1 MKKIHFLTML
11 ITMVMAMVAIP
22 AWADWGSENVTMS
35 VGETKT
41 LYLPSSVTSKTLKS
55 VTFYS
60 ASYQYVEVLSYTNY
74 SVNVKALKAISTP
87 VIVRCD
93 YYYYINNGGY
103 TYQASGAYD
112 FNVTVVGET
121 IVKPENVDIPNY
133 LQVSVGESKQVPVTV
148 APPNA
153 TYTLTYKITDTS
165 IATVSSNGIVTGKC
179 AGATDLKVMTDNGK
193 YDMCRVT
200 VSEKKPTSI
209 DIPSSVSLEVGKT
222 KTLTPTV
229 VPSDATYTLSW
240 SSSNTSVATVSQSGV
255 VTAKATGATII
266 TVRTDNG
273 KSDDCLVTVTQSAV
287 SPTSVSVTPTS
298 LSLEVNQTANLTATV
313 YPSNATT
320 SLTWSSSNTNV
331 AKVSSGKVTAVGA
344 GSCVVTVKTSNGK
357 SATCNVTV
365 AEPMVNPTSV
375 YVSPSSLSLEVNETA
390 NLTATVYPSN
400 ATTTLTWNS
409 SNNNVAKV
417 SNGKVTAVSAG
428 NCKITV
434 KTSNG
439 KTAYCDV
446 TVKQSEVL
454 PTSVSVSPSSLS
466 LEVNQTGNLTA
477 TIYPSNATTTLT
489 WSTSNSSVA
498 KVSNGKVTAMGA
510 GTCYITVN
518 TSNGKSASCN
528 VTVKNS
534 GSSTSG
540 DWSGTYSVTSSV
552 ERKHVSDYNFPSN
565 FTLEIQQVN
574 GTYYVT
580 EMLGLDLTHSIYNGI
595 KVNMIDNQRAELDLD
610 DNNDLGGYTTTGSYL
625 DGLYLISTNATY
637 QWSNLGHLYLTRISD
652 GSIVMDDFNV
662 FAFGSFTGYDSV
674 LDAVYHNIKASDTS
688 SVPTILED
696 SEQFYLLE
704 IYDLQGNR
712 LFSGQEENKPCLP
725 SGIYILRRGNNVQK
739 IMVH

>member
-1 MKKIHFLTML
+1 MKKINFLTML
-11 ITMVMAMVAIP
+11 ITMVMAMVATP

-35 VGETKT
+35 VGESKT

-60 ASYQYVEVLSYTNY
+60 ASYQYVQVESYTNY
-74 SVNVKALKAISTP
+74 SVTVKALKAISTP

-112 FNVTVVGET
+112 FNVTVVGEAQ
-121 IVKPENVDIPNY
+121 VKPDKVDVQNY
-133 LQVSVGESKQVPVTV
+133 LQVPVGGSKAVSVTV
-148 APPNA
+148 TPPNA
-153 TYTLTYKITDTS
+153 VYTLSYKIYDTT
-165 IATVSSNGIVTGKC
+165 IAEVSNGIVYGKK
-179 AGATDLKVMTDNGK
+179 AGETDLKVWTDNGK
-193 YDMCRVT
+193 YDMCRVI
-200 VSEKKPTSI
+200 VYENKPTSI
-209 DIPSSVSLEVGKT
+209 DLPSTLSLEVGKS

-298 LSLEVNQTANLTATV
+298 LSLEVSQTANLTATV

-344 GSCVVTVKTSNGK
+344 GSCVITVKTSNGK

-365 AEPMVNPTSV
+365 AEPVVNPTSV

-400 ATTTLTWNS
+400 ATTS
-409 SNNNVAKV
+409 
-417 SNGKVTAVSAG
+417 
-428 NCKITV
+428 
-434 KTSNG
+434 
-439 KTAYCDV
+439 
-446 TVKQSEVL
+446 
-454 PTSVSVSPSSLS
+454 
-466 LEVNQTGNLTA
+466 
-477 TIYPSNATTTLT
+477 LT

-498 KVSNGKVTAMGA
+498 KVTDGKVTAVGA
-510 GTCYITVN
+510 GTCKITVK

-528 VTVKNS
+528 VTVKSTNS
-534 GSSTSG
+534 GTTVG
-540 DWSGTYSVTSSV
+540 WSGTYNVTSSV
-552 ERKHVSDYNFPSN
+552 DRKHVSDYNFPSS
-565 FTLEIQQVN
+565 FTMKIKQVD

-580 EMLGLDLTHSIYNGI
+580 EMLGLDLTHSIYEGI
-595 KVNMIDNQRAELDLD
+595 KLNMIDNQRAELDLD
-610 DNNDLGGYTTTGSYL
+610 YNNDLGGFTTTGEYL
-625 DGLYLISTNATY
+625 DGLYLITTQPTY
-637 QWSNLGHLYLTRISD
+637 QWSNLGHLYLTRKSD

-662 FAFGSFTGYDSV
+662 FAFGGYTDYGYV
-674 LDAVYHNIKASDTS
+674 LDAVYHNVKGSNTSS
-688 SVPTILED
+688 SVPTIMADE
-696 SEQFYLLE
+696 STPSILE
-704 IYDLQGNR
+704 IYNLNGM
-712 LFSGQEENKPCLP
+712 LIYSGEEDGKPELTP
-725 SGIYILRRGNNVQK
+725 GIYVFRCGSNVQK
-739 IMVH
+739 VMVR

>member
-1 MKKIHFLTML
+1 MKKINFLTIL
-11 ITMVMAMVAIP
+11 ITMVMAMVATP

-60 ASYQYVEVLSYTNY
+60 ASYQYVQVESYTNY
-74 SVNVKALKAISTP
+74 SVTVKALKAISTP

-121 IVKPENVDIPNY
+121 EVKPDKVDVQSY
-133 LQVSVGESKQVPVTV
+133 LQVPVGGSKAVSVTV
-148 APPNA
+148 TPPNA
-153 TYTLTYKITDTS
+153 VYTLSYKIYDTT
-165 IATVSSNGIVTGKC
+165 IAEVSNGIVYGKK
-179 AGATDLKVMTDNGK
+179 AGETDLKVWTDNGK
-193 YDMCRVT
+193 YDMCRVI
-200 VSEKKPTSI
+200 VYENKPTSI
-209 DIPSSVSLEVGKT
+209 DLPSTLSLEVGKS

-331 AKVSSGKVTAVGA
+331 SKVSNGIVTAVGA
-344 GSCVVTVKTSNGK
+344 GSCVITVKTSNGK

-365 AEPMVNPTSV
+365 AEPVVNPTSV

-400 ATTTLTWNS
+400 ATTS
-409 SNNNVAKV
+409 
-417 SNGKVTAVSAG
+417 
-428 NCKITV
+428 
-434 KTSNG
+434 
-439 KTAYCDV
+439 
-446 TVKQSEVL
+446 
-454 PTSVSVSPSSLS
+454 
-466 LEVNQTGNLTA
+466 
-477 TIYPSNATTTLT
+477 LT

-498 KVSNGKVTAMGA
+498 KVTNGKVTAVGA
-510 GTCYITVN
+510 GTCMITVK

-528 VTVKNS
+528 VTVRSSNS
-534 GSSTSG
+534 GTSAG
-540 DWSGTYSVTSSV
+540 WSGTYNVTSSV
-552 ERKHVSDYNFPSN
+552 DRKHISDYNFPSS
-565 FTLEIQQVN
+565 FTMKIKQVD

-580 EMLGLDLTHSIYNGI
+580 EMLGLDLTRSIYEGI
-595 KVNMIDNQRAELDLD
+595 KLNMIDNQRAELDLD
-610 DNNDLGGYTTTGSYL
+610 YNNDLGGFTTTGEYL
-625 DGLYLISTNATY
+625 DGLYLITTQSTY
-637 QWSNLGHLYLTRISD
+637 QWSNLGHLYLTRKSD

-662 FAFGSFTGYDSV
+662 FAFGGYTDYCYV
-674 LDAVYHNIKASDTS
+674 LDAVYHNVKGSKTSS
-688 SVPTILED
+688 SVPTIMADETTP
-696 SEQFYLLE
+696 SILE
-704 IYDLQGNR
+704 IYNLNGM
-712 LFSGQEENKPCLP
+712 LIYSGDEDGKPELAP
-725 SGIYILRRGNNVQK
+725 GIYVFRRGSNVQK
-739 IMVH
+739 VMVR

>member
-1 MKKIHFLTML
+1 MKKINFLAML
-11 ITMVMAMVAIP
+11 ITMVMAMIATP
-22 AWADWGSENVTMS
+22 AWADWGSENVTMC

-60 ASYQYVEVLSYTNY
+60 ASYQYVQVESYTNY
-74 SVNVKALKAISTP
+74 SVTVKALKAISTP

-121 IVKPENVDIPNY
+121 EVKPDKVDVQSY
-133 LQVSVGESKQVPVTV
+133 LQVPVGGSKAVSVTV
-148 APPNA
+148 TPPNA
-153 TYTLTYKITDTS
+153 VYTLSYKIYDTT
-165 IATVSSNGIVTGKC
+165 IAEVSNGIVYGKK
-179 AGATDLKVMTDNGK
+179 AGETDLKVWTDNGK
-193 YDMCRVT
+193 YDMCRVI
-200 VSEKKPTSI
+200 VYENKPTSI
-209 DIPSSVSLEVGKT
+209 DLPSTLSLEVGKS

-255 VTAKATGATII
+255 VTAKASGATII

-331 AKVSSGKVTAVGA
+331 AKISSGKVTAVGA
-344 GSCVVTVKTSNGK
+344 GSCVITVKTSNGK

-365 AEPMVNPTSV
+365 AEPVVNPTSV
-375 YVSPSSLSLEVNETA
+375 YVSPSSVSLEVNETA

-400 ATTTLTWNS
+400 ATTS
-409 SNNNVAKV
+409 
-417 SNGKVTAVSAG
+417 
-428 NCKITV
+428 
-434 KTSNG
+434 
-439 KTAYCDV
+439 
-446 TVKQSEVL
+446 
-454 PTSVSVSPSSLS
+454 
-466 LEVNQTGNLTA
+466 
-477 TIYPSNATTTLT
+477 LT

-498 KVSNGKVTAMGA
+498 KVTNGKVTAVGA
-510 GTCYITVN
+510 GTCKITVK

-528 VTVKNS
+528 VTVKSTNS
-534 GSSTSG
+534 GTTVG
-540 DWSGTYSVTSSV
+540 WSGTYNVTSSV
-552 ERKHVSDYNFPSN
+552 DRKHVSDYNFPSS
-565 FTLEIQQVN
+565 FTMKIKQVD

-580 EMLGLDLTHSIYNGI
+580 EMLGLDLTRSIYEGI
-595 KVNMIDNQRAELDLD
+595 KLNMIDNQRAELDLD
-610 DNNDLGGYTTTGSYL
+610 YNNDLGGFTTTGEYL
-625 DGLYLISTNATY
+625 DGLYLITTQPTY
-637 QWSNLGHLYLTRISD
+637 QWSNLGHLYLTRKSD

-662 FAFGSFTGYDSV
+662 FAFGGYTDYGYV
-674 LDAVYHNIKASDTS
+674 LDAVYHNVKGSNTSS
-688 SVPTILED
+688 SVPTIMADE
-696 SEQFYLLE
+696 STPSILE
-704 IYDLQGNR
+704 IYNLNGM
-712 LFSGQEENKPCLP
+712 LVFSGEEDGMPELTP
-725 SGIYILRRGNNVQK
+725 GIYVFRRGRNVQK
-739 IMVH
+739 VMVR

>member
-1 MKKIHFLTML
+1 MKKINFLTML
-11 ITMVMAMVAIP
+11 ITMVMAMVATP

-60 ASYQYVEVLSYTNY
+60 ASYQYVQVESYTNY
-74 SVNVKALKAISTP
+74 SVTVKALKAISTP

-121 IVKPENVDIPNY
+121 GVKPDKVDVQSY
-133 LQVSVGESKQVPVTV
+133 LQVPVGGSKVVSVTV
-148 APPNA
+148 TPPNA
-153 TYTLTYKITDTS
+153 VYTLSYKIYDTT
-165 IATVSSNGIVTGKC
+165 IAEVSNGVVYGKK
-179 AGATDLKVMTDNGK
+179 AGETDLKVWTDNGK
-193 YDMCRVT
+193 YDMCRVI
-200 VSEKKPTSI
+200 VYENKPTSI
-209 DIPSSVSLEVGKT
+209 DLPSTLSLEVGKS

-229 VPSDATYTLSW
+229 VPSDAVYTLSW

-331 AKVSSGKVTAVGA
+331 AKVSGGKVTAVGA
-344 GSCVVTVKTSNGK
+344 GSCVITVKTSNGK

-365 AEPMVNPTSV
+365 AEPVVNPTSV

-400 ATTTLTWNS
+400 ATTS
-409 SNNNVAKV
+409 
-417 SNGKVTAVSAG
+417 
-428 NCKITV
+428 
-434 KTSNG
+434 
-439 KTAYCDV
+439 
-446 TVKQSEVL
+446 
-454 PTSVSVSPSSLS
+454 
-466 LEVNQTGNLTA
+466 
-477 TIYPSNATTTLT
+477 LT

-498 KVSNGKVTAMGA
+498 KVTDGKVTAVGA
-510 GTCYITVN
+510 GTCKITVK

-528 VTVKNS
+528 VTVKSTNS
-534 GSSTSG
+534 GTTVG
-540 DWSGTYSVTSSV
+540 WSGTYNVTSSV
-552 ERKHVSDYNFPSN
+552 DRKHVSDYNFPSS
-565 FTLEIQQVN
+565 FTMKIKQVD

-580 EMLGLDLTHSIYNGI
+580 EMLGLDLTHSIYEGI
-595 KVNMIDNQRAELDLD
+595 KLNMIDNQRAELDLD
-610 DNNDLGGYTTTGSYL
+610 YNNDLGGFTTTGEYL
-625 DGLYLISTNATY
+625 NGLYLITTQPTY
-637 QWSNLGHLYLTRISD
+637 QWSNLGHLYLTRKSD

-662 FAFGSFTGYDSV
+662 FAFGGYTDYGYV
-674 LDAVYHNIKASDTS
+674 LDAVYHNVKGSNTSS
-688 SVPTILED
+688 SVPTIMADE
-696 SEQFYLLE
+696 STPSILE
-704 IYDLQGNR
+704 IYNLNGM
-712 LFSGQEENKPCLP
+712 LVYSGDEDCRPELTP
-725 SGIYILRRGNNVQK
+725 GIYVFRRGSNVQK
-739 IMVH
+739 VMVR

>member
-1 MKKIHFLTML
+1 MKKINFLTML
-11 ITMVMAMVAIP
+11 ITMVMAMVATP

-60 ASYQYVEVLSYTNY
+60 ASYQYVQVESYTNY
-74 SVNVKALKAISTP
+74 SVTVKALKAISTP

-121 IVKPENVDIPNY
+121 GVKPDKVDVQSY
-133 LQVSVGESKQVPVTV
+133 LQVPVGGSKVVSVTV
-148 APPNA
+148 TPPNA
-153 TYTLTYKITDTS
+153 VYTLSYKIYDTT
-165 IATVSSNGIVTGKC
+165 IAEVSNGVVYGKK
-179 AGATDLKVMTDNGK
+179 AGETDLKVWTDNGK
-193 YDMCRVT
+193 YDMCRVI
-200 VSEKKPTSI
+200 VYENKPTSI
-209 DIPSSVSLEVGKT
+209 DLPSTLSLEVGKS

-229 VPSDATYTLSW
+229 VPSDAVYTLSW

-255 VTAKATGATII
+255 VTAKASGATII

-287 SPTSVSVTPTS
+287 SPTSVSVVPTS

-331 AKVSSGKVTAVGA
+331 SKVSNGKVTAVGA
-344 GSCVVTVKTSNGK
+344 GSCVITVKTSNGK

-365 AEPMVNPTSV
+365 AEPVVNPTSV

-400 ATTTLTWNS
+400 ATTS
-409 SNNNVAKV
+409 
-417 SNGKVTAVSAG
+417 
-428 NCKITV
+428 
-434 KTSNG
+434 
-439 KTAYCDV
+439 
-446 TVKQSEVL
+446 
-454 PTSVSVSPSSLS
+454 
-466 LEVNQTGNLTA
+466 
-477 TIYPSNATTTLT
+477 LT

-498 KVSNGKVTAMGA
+498 KVSSGKVTAVGA
-510 GTCYITVN
+510 GTCMITVK

-528 VTVKNS
+528 VTVRSSNS
-534 GSSTSG
+534 GTSAG
-540 DWSGTYSVTSSV
+540 WSGTYNVTSSV
-552 ERKHVSDYNFPSN
+552 DRKHVSDYNFPSS
-565 FTLEIQQVN
+565 FTMKIKLVD

-580 EMLGLDLTHSIYNGI
+580 EMLGLDLARSIYEGI
-595 KVNMIDNQRAELDLD
+595 KLNMIDNQRAELDLD
-610 DNNDLGGYTTTGSYL
+610 YNNDLGGFTTTGEYL
-625 DGLYLISTNATY
+625 NGLYLITTQPTY
-637 QWSNLGHLYLTRISD
+637 QWSNLGHLYLTRKSD

-662 FAFGSFTGYDSV
+662 FAFGGYTDYGYV
-674 LDAVYHNIKASDTS
+674 LDAVYHNVKGSNTSS
-688 SVPTILED
+688 SVPTIMADE
-696 SEQFYLLE
+696 STPSILE
-704 IYDLQGNR
+704 IYNLNGM
-712 LFSGQEENKPCLP
+712 LVYSGDEDGKPELAP
-725 SGIYILRRGNNVQK
+725 GIYVFRHGSNVQK
-739 IMVH
+739 VMIR

>member
-1 MKKIHFLTML
+1 MKKINFLTML
-11 ITMVMAMVAIP
+11 ITMVMAMVATP

-41 LYLPSSVTSKTLKS
+41 LYLPSSVTNKTLKS

-60 ASYQYVEVLSYTNY
+60 ASYQYVQVESYTNY
-74 SVNVKALKAISTP
+74 SVTVKALKAISAP

-121 IVKPENVDIPNY
+121 EVKPDKVDVQSY
-133 LQVSVGESKQVPVTV
+133 LQVPVGGSKAVSVTV
-148 APPNA
+148 TPPNA
-153 TYTLTYKITDTS
+153 VYTLSYKIYDTT
-165 IATVSSNGIVTGKC
+165 IAEVSNGIVYGKK
-179 AGATDLKVMTDNGK
+179 AGETDLKVWTDNGK
-193 YDMCRVT
+193 YDMCRVI
-200 VSEKKPTSI
+200 VYENKPTSI
-209 DIPSSVSLEVGKT
+209 DLPSTLSLEVGKS

-266 TVRTDNG
+266 SVRTDNG

-331 AKVSSGKVTAVGA
+331 AKVSGGKVTAVGA
-344 GSCVVTVKTSNGK
+344 GSCVITVKTSNGK

-365 AEPMVNPTSV
+365 AEPVVNPTSV

-400 ATTTLTWNS
+400 ATTTS
-409 SNNNVAKV
+409 
-417 SNGKVTAVSAG
+417 
-428 NCKITV
+428 
-434 KTSNG
+434 
-439 KTAYCDV
+439 
-446 TVKQSEVL
+446 
-454 PTSVSVSPSSLS
+454 
-466 LEVNQTGNLTA
+466 
-477 TIYPSNATTTLT
+477 LT

-498 KVSNGKVTAMGA
+498 KVTDGKVTAVGA
-510 GTCYITVN
+510 GTCKITVK

-528 VTVKNS
+528 VTVKSTNS
-534 GSSTSG
+534 GTTVG
-540 DWSGTYSVTSSV
+540 WSGTYNVTSSV
-552 ERKHVSDYNFPSN
+552 DRKHVSDYNFPSS
-565 FTLEIQQVN
+565 FTMKIKQVD

-580 EMLGLDLTHSIYNGI
+580 EMLGLDLTRSIYEGI
-595 KVNMIDNQRAELDLD
+595 KLNMIDNQRAELDLD
-610 DNNDLGGYTTTGSYL
+610 YNNDLGGFTTTGEYL
-625 DGLYLISTNATY
+625 DGLYLITTQPTY
-637 QWSNLGHLYLTRISD
+637 QWSNLGHLYLTRKSD

-662 FAFGSFTGYDSV
+662 FAFGGYTDYGYV
-674 LDAVYHNIKASDTS
+674 LDAVYHNVKGSNTSS
-688 SVPTILED
+688 SVPTIMADE
-696 SEQFYLLE
+696 STPSILE
-704 IYDLQGNR
+704 IYNLNGM
-712 LFSGQEENKPCLP
+712 LVYSGDEDCKPELTP
-725 SGIYILRRGNNVQK
+725 GIYVFRRGSNVQK
-739 IMVH
+739 VMVR

>member
-1 MKKIHFLTML
+1 MKKINFLTML
-11 ITMVMAMVAIP
+11 ITMVMAMVATP

-60 ASYQYVEVLSYTNY
+60 ASYQYVQVESYTNY
-74 SVNVKALKAISTP
+74 SVTVKALKAISTP

-121 IVKPENVDIPNY
+121 DVKPDKVDVQSY
-133 LQVSVGESKQVPVTV
+133 LQVPVGGSKTVSVTV
-148 APPNA
+148 TPPNA
-153 TYTLTYKITDTS
+153 VYTLSYKIYDTT
-165 IATVSSNGIVTGKC
+165 IAEVSNGVVYGKK
-179 AGATDLKVMTDNGK
+179 AGETDLKVWTDNGK
-193 YDMCRVT
+193 YDMCRVI
-200 VSEKKPTSI
+200 VYENKPTSI
-209 DIPSSVSLEVGKT
+209 DLPSTLSLEVGKS

-229 VPSDATYTLSW
+229 VPSDAVYTLSW

-331 AKVSSGKVTAVGA
+331 AKVSGGKVTAVGA
-344 GSCVVTVKTSNGK
+344 GSCVITVKTSNGK

-365 AEPMVNPTSV
+365 AEPVVNPTSV

-400 ATTTLTWNS
+400 ATTS
-409 SNNNVAKV
+409 
-417 SNGKVTAVSAG
+417 
-428 NCKITV
+428 
-434 KTSNG
+434 
-439 KTAYCDV
+439 
-446 TVKQSEVL
+446 
-454 PTSVSVSPSSLS
+454 
-466 LEVNQTGNLTA
+466 
-477 TIYPSNATTTLT
+477 LT

-498 KVSNGKVTAMGA
+498 KVTDGKVTAVGA
-510 GTCYITVN
+510 GTCKITVK

-528 VTVKNS
+528 VTVKSTNS
-534 GSSTSG
+534 GTTVG
-540 DWSGTYSVTSSV
+540 WSGTYNVTSSV
-552 ERKHVSDYNFPSN
+552 DRKHVSDYNFPSS
-565 FTLEIQQVN
+565 FTMKIKQVD

-580 EMLGLDLTHSIYNGI
+580 EMLGLDLTHSIYEGI
-595 KVNMIDNQRAELDLD
+595 KLNMIDNQRAELDLD
-610 DNNDLGGYTTTGSYL
+610 YNNDLGGFTTTGEYL
-625 DGLYLISTNATY
+625 DGLYLITTQPTY
-637 QWSNLGHLYLTRISD
+637 QWSNLGHLYLTRKSD

-662 FAFGSFTGYDSV
+662 FAFGGYTDYGYV
-674 LDAVYHNIKASDTS
+674 LDAVYHNVKGSNTSS
-688 SVPTILED
+688 SVPTIMADE
-696 SEQFYLLE
+696 STPSILE
-704 IYDLQGNR
+704 IYNLNGM
-712 LFSGQEENKPCLP
+712 LVYSGDEDCRPELTP
-725 SGIYILRRGNNVQK
+725 GIYVFRRGSNVQK
-739 IMVH
+739 VMVR

>member
-1 MKKIHFLTML
+1 MKKINFLAML
-11 ITMVMAMVAIP
+11 ITMVMAMIATP
-22 AWADWGSENVTMS
+22 AWADWGSENVTMC

-60 ASYQYVEVLSYTNY
+60 ASYQYVQVESYTNY
-74 SVNVKALKAISTP
+74 SVTVKALKAISTP

-121 IVKPENVDIPNY
+121 EVKPDKVDVQSY
-133 LQVSVGESKQVPVTV
+133 LQVPVGGSKAVSVTV
-148 APPNA
+148 TPPNA
-153 TYTLTYKITDTS
+153 VYTLSYKIYDTT
-165 IATVSSNGIVTGKC
+165 IAEVSNGIVYGKK
-179 AGATDLKVMTDNGK
+179 AGETDLKVWTDNGK
-193 YDMCRVT
+193 YDMCRVI
-200 VSEKKPTSI
+200 VYENKPTSI
-209 DIPSSVSLEVGKT
+209 DLPSTLSLEVGKS

-255 VTAKATGATII
+255 VTAKASGATII

-331 AKVSSGKVTAVGA
+331 AKISSGKVTAVGA
-344 GSCVVTVKTSNGK
+344 GSCVITVKTSNGK

-365 AEPMVNPTSV
+365 AEPVVNPTSV
-375 YVSPSSLSLEVNETA
+375 YVSPSSVSLEVNETA

-400 ATTTLTWNS
+400 ATTS
-409 SNNNVAKV
+409 
-417 SNGKVTAVSAG
+417 
-428 NCKITV
+428 
-434 KTSNG
+434 
-439 KTAYCDV
+439 
-446 TVKQSEVL
+446 
-454 PTSVSVSPSSLS
+454 
-466 LEVNQTGNLTA
+466 
-477 TIYPSNATTTLT
+477 LT

-498 KVSNGKVTAMGA
+498 KVTNGKVTAVGA
-510 GTCYITVN
+510 GTCKITVK

-528 VTVKNS
+528 VTVRSSNS
-534 GSSTSG
+534 GTSAG
-540 DWSGTYSVTSSV
+540 WSGTYNVTSSV
-552 ERKHVSDYNFPSN
+552 DRKHVSDYNFPSS
-565 FTLEIQQVN
+565 FTMKIKQVD

-580 EMLGLDLTHSIYNGI
+580 EMLGLDLTRSIYEGI
-595 KVNMIDNQRAELDLD
+595 KLNMIDNQRAELDLD
-610 DNNDLGGYTTTGSYL
+610 YNNDLGGFTTTGEYL
-625 DGLYLISTNATY
+625 DGLYLITTQPTY
-637 QWSNLGHLYLTRISD
+637 QWSNLGHLYLTRKSD

-662 FAFGSFTGYDSV
+662 FAFGGYTDYGYV
-674 LDAVYHNIKASDTS
+674 LDAVYHNVKGSNTSS
-688 SVPTILED
+688 SVPTIMADE
-696 SEQFYLLE
+696 STPSILE
-704 IYDLQGNR
+704 IYNLNGM
-712 LFSGQEENKPCLP
+712 LVFSGEEDGMPELTP
-725 SGIYILRRGNNVQK
+725 GIYVFRRGRNVQK
-739 IMVH
+739 VMVR

>member
-1 MKKIHFLTML
+1 MKDIMMSVAIIDIGKIFKKIFYKVLESILFNPSIVANNIFNKLFKTQIGMKKINFFTLLVTIVM
-11 ITMVMAMVAIP
+11 TMVASHAQ
-22 AWADWGSENVTMS
+22 AGNSENVTMS

-60 ASYQYVEVLSYTNY
+60 ASYQYVQVESYTNY
-74 SVNVKALKAISTP
+74 SVTVKALKAISTP

-121 IVKPENVDIPNY
+121 GVKPDKVDVQSY
-133 LQVSVGESKQVPVTV
+133 LQVPVGGSKAVSVTV
-148 APPNA
+148 TPPNA
-153 TYTLTYKITDTS
+153 VYTLSYKIYDTT
-165 IATVSSNGIVTGKC
+165 IAEVSNGIVYGKK
-179 AGATDLKVMTDNGK
+179 AGETDLKVWTDNGK
-193 YDMCRVT
+193 YDMCRVI
-200 VSEKKPTSI
+200 VYENKPTSI
-209 DIPSSVSLEVGKT
+209 DLPSTLSLEVGKS

-331 AKVSSGKVTAVGA
+331 SKVSNGIVTAVGA
-344 GSCVVTVKTSNGK
+344 GSCVITVKTSNGK

-365 AEPMVNPTSV
+365 AEPVVNPTSV

-390 NLTATVYPSN
+390 YLTATVYPSN
-400 ATTTLTWNS
+400 ATTS
-409 SNNNVAKV
+409 
-417 SNGKVTAVSAG
+417 
-428 NCKITV
+428 
-434 KTSNG
+434 
-439 KTAYCDV
+439 
-446 TVKQSEVL
+446 
-454 PTSVSVSPSSLS
+454 
-466 LEVNQTGNLTA
+466 
-477 TIYPSNATTTLT
+477 LT

-498 KVSNGKVTAMGA
+498 KVSNGKVTAVGA
-510 GTCYITVN
+510 GTCKITVK
-518 TSNGKSASCN
+518 TSNGKSVSCN
-528 VTVKNS
+528 VTVRSSNS
-534 GSSTSG
+534 GTSAG
-540 DWSGTYSVTSSV
+540 WSGTYNVTSNV
-552 ERKHVSDYNFPSN
+552 DRKHVSDYNFPSS
-565 FTLEIQQVN
+565 FTMKIQQVD

-580 EMLGLDLTHSIYNGI
+580 EMLGLDLTHSIYEGI
-595 KVNMIDNQRAELDLD
+595 KLNMIDNQRAELDLD
-610 DNNDLGGYTTTGSYL
+610 YNNDLGGFTTTGEYL
-625 DGLYLISTNATY
+625 DGLYLISTQSTY
-637 QWSNLGHLYLTRISD
+637 QWSNLGHLYLTRKSD

-662 FAFGSFTGYDSV
+662 FAFGGYTDYGYV
-674 LDAVYHNIKASDTS
+674 LDAVYHNIKGSNTSS
-688 SVPTILED
+688 SVPTIVADD
-696 SEQFYLLE
+696 STPSILE
-704 IYDLQGNR
+704 IYNLNGM
-712 LFSGQEENKPCLP
+712 LVYSGDEDGKPELTP
-725 SGIYILRRGNNVQK
+725 GIYVFRRGSNVQK
-739 IMVH
+739 VMVR

>member
-1 MKKIHFLTML
+1 
-11 ITMVMAMVAIP
+11 MVMAMVATP

-60 ASYQYVEVLSYTNY
+60 ASYQYVQVESYTNY
-74 SVNVKALKAISTP
+74 SVTVKALKAISTP

-121 IVKPENVDIPNY
+121 EVKPDKVDVQSY
-133 LQVSVGESKQVPVTV
+133 LQVPVGGSKAVSVAVT
-148 APPNA
+148 PPNA
-153 TYTLTYKITDTS
+153 VYTLSYKIYDTT
-165 IATVSSNGIVTGKC
+165 IAEVSNGIVYGKK
-179 AGATDLKVMTDNGK
+179 AGETDLKVWTDNGK
-193 YDMCRVT
+193 YDMCRVI
-200 VSEKKPTSI
+200 VYENKPTSI
-209 DIPSSVSLEVGKT
+209 DLTSTLSLEVGKS

-331 AKVSSGKVTAVGA
+331 AKVSNGKVTAVGA
-344 GSCVVTVKTSNGK
+344 GSCVITVKTSNGK

-365 AEPMVNPTSV
+365 TESVVNPTSV

-400 ATTTLTWNS
+400 ATTS
-409 SNNNVAKV
+409 
-417 SNGKVTAVSAG
+417 
-428 NCKITV
+428 
-434 KTSNG
+434 
-439 KTAYCDV
+439 
-446 TVKQSEVL
+446 
-454 PTSVSVSPSSLS
+454 
-466 LEVNQTGNLTA
+466 
-477 TIYPSNATTTLT
+477 LT

-498 KVSNGKVTAMGA
+498 KVTNSKVTAVGA
-510 GTCYITVN
+510 GTCMITVK

-528 VTVKNS
+528 VTVRSSNS
-534 GSSTSG
+534 GTSAG
-540 DWSGTYSVTSSV
+540 WSGTYNVTSSV
-552 ERKHVSDYNFPSN
+552 DRKHVSDYNFPSS
-565 FTLEIQQVN
+565 FTMKIKQVD

-580 EMLGLDLTHSIYNGI
+580 EMLGLDLTRSIYEGI
-595 KVNMIDNQRAELDLD
+595 KLNMIDNQRAELDLD
-610 DNNDLGGYTTTGSYL
+610 YNNDLGGFTTTGEYL
-625 DGLYLISTNATY
+625 DGLYLITTQSTY
-637 QWSNLGHLYLTRISD
+637 QWSNLGHLYLTRKSD

-662 FAFGSFTGYDSV
+662 FAFGGYTDYGYV
-674 LDAVYHNIKASDTS
+674 LDAVYHNVKGSNTSS
-688 SVPTILED
+688 SVPTIMADE
-696 SEQFYLLE
+696 STPSILE
-704 IYDLQGNR
+704 IYNLNGM
-712 LFSGQEENKPCLP
+712 LVFSGEEDGMPELTP
-725 SGIYILRRGNNVQK
+725 GIYVFRRGRNVQK
-739 IMVH
+739 VMVR

>member
-1 MKKIHFLTML
+1 MKKINFLAML
-11 ITMVMAMVAIP
+11 ITMVMAMIATP
-22 AWADWGSENVTMS
+22 AWADWGSENVTMC

-60 ASYQYVEVLSYTNY
+60 ASYQYVQVESYTNY
-74 SVNVKALKAISTP
+74 SVTVKALKAISTP

-121 IVKPENVDIPNY
+121 EVKPDKVDVQSY
-133 LQVSVGESKQVPVTV
+133 LQVPVGGSKAVSVTV
-148 APPNA
+148 TPPNA
-153 TYTLTYKITDTS
+153 VYTLSYKIYDTT
-165 IATVSSNGIVTGKC
+165 IAEVSNGIVYGKK
-179 AGATDLKVMTDNGK
+179 AGETDLKVWTDNGK
-193 YDMCRVT
+193 YDMCRVI
-200 VSEKKPTSI
+200 VYENKPTSI
-209 DIPSSVSLEVGKT
+209 DLPSTLSLEVGKS

-255 VTAKATGATII
+255 VTAKASGATII

-331 AKVSSGKVTAVGA
+331 AKISSGKVTAVGA
-344 GSCVVTVKTSNGK
+344 GSCVITVKTSNGK

-365 AEPMVNPTSV
+365 AEPVVNPTSV
-375 YVSPSSLSLEVNETA
+375 YVSPSSVSLEVNETA

-400 ATTTLTWNS
+400 ATTS
-409 SNNNVAKV
+409 
-417 SNGKVTAVSAG
+417 
-428 NCKITV
+428 
-434 KTSNG
+434 
-439 KTAYCDV
+439 
-446 TVKQSEVL
+446 
-454 PTSVSVSPSSLS
+454 
-466 LEVNQTGNLTA
+466 
-477 TIYPSNATTTLT
+477 LT

-498 KVSNGKVTAMGA
+498 KVTNGKVTAVGA
-510 GTCYITVN
+510 GTCKITVK

-528 VTVKNS
+528 VTVKSTNS
-534 GSSTSG
+534 GTTVG
-540 DWSGTYSVTSSV
+540 WSGTYNVTSSV
-552 ERKHVSDYNFPSN
+552 DRKHVSDYNFPSS
-565 FTLEIQQVN
+565 FTMKIKQVD

-580 EMLGLDLTHSIYNGI
+580 EMLGLDLTHSIYEGI
-595 KVNMIDNQRAELDLD
+595 KLNMIDNQRAELDLD
-610 DNNDLGGYTTTGSYL
+610 YNNDLGGFTTTGEYL
-625 DGLYLISTNATY
+625 DGLYLITTQPTY
-637 QWSNLGHLYLTRISD
+637 QWSNLGHLYLTRKSD

-662 FAFGSFTGYDSV
+662 FAFGGYTDYGYV
-674 LDAVYHNIKASDTS
+674 LDAVYHNVKGSNTSS
-688 SVPTILED
+688 SVPTIMADE
-696 SEQFYLLE
+696 STPSILE
-704 IYDLQGNR
+704 IYNLNGM
-712 LFSGQEENKPCLP
+712 LVFSGEEDGMPELTP
-725 SGIYILRRGNNVQK
+725 GIYVFRRGRNVQK
-739 IMVH
+739 VMVR

>member
-1 MKKIHFLTML
+1 MKKINFLTML
-11 ITMVMAMVAIP
+11 FTMVMAMVATP

-60 ASYQYVEVLSYTNY
+60 ASYQYVQVESYTNY
-74 SVNVKALKAISTP
+74 SVTVKALKAISTP

-121 IVKPENVDIPNY
+121 GVKPDKVDVQSY
-133 LQVSVGESKQVPVTV
+133 LQVPVGGSKAVSVTV
-148 APPNA
+148 TPPNA
-153 TYTLTYKITDTS
+153 VYTLSYKIYDTT
-165 IATVSSNGIVTGKC
+165 IAEVSNGIVYGKK
-179 AGATDLKVMTDNGK
+179 AGETDLKVWTDNGK
-193 YDMCRVT
+193 YDMCRVI
-200 VSEKKPTSI
+200 VYENKPTSI
-209 DIPSSVSLEVGKT
+209 DLPSTLSLEVGKS

-331 AKVSSGKVTAVGA
+331 AKVSNGKVTAVGA
-344 GSCVVTVKTSNGK
+344 GSCVITVKTSNGK

-365 AEPMVNPTSV
+365 TESVVNPTSV

-400 ATTTLTWNS
+400 ATTS
-409 SNNNVAKV
+409 
-417 SNGKVTAVSAG
+417 
-428 NCKITV
+428 
-434 KTSNG
+434 
-439 KTAYCDV
+439 
-446 TVKQSEVL
+446 
-454 PTSVSVSPSSLS
+454 
-466 LEVNQTGNLTA
+466 
-477 TIYPSNATTTLT
+477 LT

-498 KVSNGKVTAMGA
+498 KVTNGKVTAVGA
-510 GTCYITVN
+510 GTCMITVK

-528 VTVKNS
+528 VTVRSSNS
-534 GSSTSG
+534 GTSAG
-540 DWSGTYSVTSSV
+540 WSGTYNVTSSV
-552 ERKHVSDYNFPSN
+552 DRKHVSDYNFPSS
-565 FTLEIQQVN
+565 FTMKIKQVD

-580 EMLGLDLTHSIYNGI
+580 EMLGLDLTRSIYEGI
-595 KVNMIDNQRAELDLD
+595 KLNMIDNQRAELDLD
-610 DNNDLGGYTTTGSYL
+610 YNNDLGGFTTTGEYL
-625 DGLYLISTNATY
+625 DGLYLITTQSTY
-637 QWSNLGHLYLTRISD
+637 QWSNLGHLYLTRKSD

-662 FAFGSFTGYDSV
+662 FAFGGYTDYGYV
-674 LDAVYHNIKASDTS
+674 LDAVYHNVKGSKTSS
-688 SVPTILED
+688 SVPTIMAD
-696 SEQFYLLE
+696 KTTPSILE
-704 IYDLQGNR
+704 IYNLNGM
-712 LFSGQEENKPCLP
+712 LIYSGDEDGKPELAP
-725 SGIYILRRGNNVQK
+725 GIYVFRRGSNVQK
-739 IMVH
+739 VMVR